1 MRKYILKHPLA
12 QKKKYQRNTRKE
24 EPPSD
29 LKGGIESTSVGLLPP
44 IRKPYSK
51 EMLDKEGALQNK
63 LTKGKGTRR
72 KVSIS
77 QQCLKIVVDSD
88 LRIFDILKF
97 SCILICTFLKCLNC
111 LAFRFAHSGCIQL
124 LFAPWM
130 RSILFADDHTG
141 GDQESK
147 GGAEEENHSRNLAGF
162 LISTFLG
169 D

>member
-29 LKGGIESTSVGLLPP
+29 LKGGIESTSVGLPPP
-44 IRKPYSK
+44 INPSKPNSQ
-51 EMLDKEGALQNK
+51 EMIDHSHKK

-147 GGAEEENHSRNLAGF
+147 GGAEEENHSRNLVAF